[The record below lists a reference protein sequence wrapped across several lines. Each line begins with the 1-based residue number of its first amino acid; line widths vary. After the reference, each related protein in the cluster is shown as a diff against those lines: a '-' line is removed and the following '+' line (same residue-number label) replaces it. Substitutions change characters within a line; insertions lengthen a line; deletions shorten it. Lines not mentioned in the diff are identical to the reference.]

1 MMVAGARSGS
11 SPARPVAWPQARSS
25 AARTASAALLTLLLA
40 LPALSQEPESR
51 PESRPD
57 SRASTRA
64 ELIVPPGVEGGPA
77 SRPRRGGGRRT
88 RPESGPDSRS
98 ETRPESRGAESKP
111 AESPFLA
118 IVNGTVYPVSGPVI
132 RQGTVLI
139 KNDKI
144 VEVGRQV
151 QVPAEARVIDAR
163 NKHVAPGFVAVRAVG
178 TFGTGASAR
187 GEEKQS
193 DQANPFNQAMLMA
206 LSSGITTVCEGGTQT
221 AQGQIGGFIGK
232 HTYGTLEGMS
242 IREPAAM
249 FLQYSGGDMSSRY
262 QTRETL
268 QKAVEHR
275 QKMRAY
281 FTDVAAGKQGVK
293 APTADEAVK
302 NFVRVMEGELP
313 CIVQGSSAL
322 ELEGLAE
329 LSLDFDLPLV
339 ILDAREGWTMTG
351 RLARAKISVVLTP
364 RQRGEGGNEPT
375 RFYEDASGWSIESG
389 AKLEAAGVP
398 WCVRSL
404 SPFVSTGGIA
414 GRDLMQIN
422 MDAAFTV
429 RGGASED
436 AALRSVTLAA
446 AEILKVSDRVGSL
459 AAGRDAD
466 VVIFDLEPLDYRS
479 FAEIVL
485 VNGKTVYEKDKCSF
499 FNHIQ
504 TDRSKG
510 LKGRWWDER

>member
-1 MMVAGARSGS
+1 MKRIV
-11 SPARPVAWPQARSS
+11 
-25 AARTASAALLTLLLA
+25 AALIA
-40 LPALSQEPESR
+40 CVLPLVAQDPESR

-57 SRASTRA
+57 TRP
-64 ELIVPPGVEGGPA
+64 ELISPAAGESGPT
-77 SRPRRGGGRRT
+77 SRPRRPRRP
-88 RPESGPDSRS
+88 RSESGPDTRA
-98 ETRPESRGAESKP
+98 ETRPESRAESKP

-118 IVNGTVYPVSGPVI
+118 IVNGTVYPVSGPVL
-132 RQGTVLI
+132 RQGTVLV

-144 VEVGRQV
+144 VDVGRHV
-151 QVPAEARVIDAR
+151 QVPADARVIDAK

-178 TFGTGASAR
+178 TFGTTSPAR
-187 GEEKQS
+187 GEEKQG
-193 DQANPFNQAMLMA
+193 DQANPFSQTMLMA

-232 HTYGTLEGMS
+232 HTYGTLEGMVV
-242 IREPAAM
+242 REPAAV
-249 FLQYSGGDMSSRY
+249 FLQYTGGDLSGRY

-275 QKMRAY
+275 AKLRAY
-281 FTDVAAGKQGVK
+281 YADVAAAKPNVRP
-293 APTADEAVK
+293 PTADEAVK

-313 CIVQGSSAL
+313 CIVQGASAL
-322 ELEGLAE
+322 DLEGIAE

-339 ILDAREGWTMTG
+339 VLDAREAWTMTG

-375 RFYEDASGWSIESG
+375 RFYEDPSGWSIETA
-389 AKLEAAGVP
+389 AKLEAAGIP

-414 GRDLMQIN
+414 GRDLMQLN

-429 RGGASED
+429 RGGASDD

-446 AEILKVSDRVGSL
+446 AEVLEIDDRVGSL
-459 AAGRDAD
+459 QPGKDAD
-466 VVIFDLEPLDYRS
+466 VVIFDLDPLDYRS

-504 TDRSKG
+504 TNRAKG

>member
-1 MMVAGARSGS
+1 MTRAFFA
-11 SPARPVAWPQARSS
+11 
-25 AARTASAALLTLLLA
+25 AALLLA
-40 LPALSQEPESR
+40 VAPAFAQEPESR
-51 PESRPD
+51 PESRP
-57 SRASTRA
+57 STRP
-64 ELIVPPGVEGGPA
+64 ELIIPSGVEGGPM
-77 SRPRRGGGRRT
+77 SRPRRGPRR
-88 RPESGPDSRS
+88 RPESGPDSRG
-98 ETRPESRGAESKP
+98 ETRPDTRADARAESKP

-132 RQGTVLI
+132 RQGTVLV

-144 VEVGRQV
+144 VEVGRHV

-163 NKHVAPGFVAVRAVG
+163 NKHVAPGFIAVRATG
-178 TFGTGASAR
+178 TFGTSFPAR
-187 GEEKQS
+187 GEEKQA
-193 DQANPFNQAMLMA
+193 DQANPFAQTMLMA

-221 AQGQIGGFIGK
+221 AQGQLGGFIGK
-232 HTYGTLEGMS
+232 HTFGTLDGMNV
-242 IREPAAM
+242 REPAAV
-249 FLQYSGGDMSSRY
+249 FLQYSSGDMSARY

-275 QKMRAY
+275 AKLKTY
-281 FTDVAAGKQGVK
+281 FADVMAGKQGVR
-293 APTADEAVK
+293 APAADDAVK

-313 CIVQGSSAL
+313 CVVQATTAL
-322 ELEGLAE
+322 DLEGLAE

-339 ILDAREGWTMTG
+339 ILDAREAWTMTG
-351 RLARAKISVVLTP
+351 RLAKAKISVILTP

-375 RFYEDASGWSIESG
+375 RFYEDPSGWSIETG
-389 AKLEAAGVP
+389 ARLEAAGVP

-414 GRDLMQIN
+414 GRDLMQLN

-429 RGGASED
+429 RGGASDD

-446 AEILKVSDRVGSL
+446 AEILKISDRVGSL
-459 AAGRDAD
+459 QAGRDAD
-466 VVIFDLEPLDYRS
+466 ISIFDLEPLDYRS
-479 FAEIVL
+479 FAEIVV